1 MTEREP
7 GPASD
12 EWFALQPRYSL
23 PPSIS
28 VPPPPPKLPARGRT
42 VLAGLVV
49 GALGGAA
56 CLAVAQLLAKREL
69 AVMSGAWWA
78 LAAAIGA
85 TIAVNVALVTR
96 HVHRALPLAIFGV
109 VFGPVVWLGVHVIA
123 LRRHAAF
130 ATALPL
136 GPMLLGIALFGALL
150 ALIVPVRGH

>member
-28 VPPPPPKLPARGRT
+28 VPPPPPKLPSRGRT
-42 VLAGLVV
+42 ALAGLVV
-49 GALGGAA
+49 GAVGGAA
-56 CLAVAQLLAKREL
+56 CLALAQVLAKRDL
-69 AVMSGAWWA
+69 AVMPGTGWA
-78 LAAAIGA
+78 VAAAIGA

-96 HVHRALPLAIFGV
+96 HVRRALPLAIFGV
-109 VFGPVVWLGVHVIA
+109 VFGPFAWLGVYVIA
-123 LRRHAAF
+123 VRRHAAF
-130 ATALPL
+130 AAALPL

-150 ALIVPVRGH
+150 ALIVPARGH